1 MYWNVVSSPR
11 SVASAPCRSIRFP
24 SPRTCWTQLEKSAT
38 DWSSDA
44 GASRKE
50 NRLSEGTAL
59 ERDGEVWSLADSV

>member
-1 MYWNVVSSPR
+1 MWYPAAFSGKCPVHVNQVSIIENMLDAATER
-11 SVASAPCRSIRFP
+11 
-24 SPRTCWTQLEKSAT
+24 SAT

-59 ERDGEVWSLADSV
+59 ERDGEVWSLADSA